1 MRERLAGWSTPRV
14 DPRLFDAVLTLVFV
28 VLSQLDVWA
37 PWGDNGAKSHFGGP
51 LWLNSALLLIA
62 VAPMLWRRRAPLL
75 TAGALAAGI
84 TVDVVFVSSTAPFI
98 GAFVPVLIAA
108 YSLAAY
114 EGSLPRSAAGLAAL
128 AGAVT
133 AVAIAIPELGSVGD
147 LAFNLF
153 CLACAWALG
162 RIARRM
168 RRDAKALSRRAED
181 LERSREQEAREAV
194 ELERGRIAREL
205 HDVIAHSV
213 SLMGIQAAAAEGVLT
228 LEPERAR
235 EPLRAI
241 QATARE
247 AVDELRRL
255 LGVLR
260 ETHPDGGLSPQPGLA
275 ALDTLAE
282 QMRAAGLPVELRVE
296 GAGGAGLSP
305 GIELSAYRIVQEALT
320 NALKHAGGA
329 SATVVIRHLPDE
341 LEIEVTDRGGDG
353 GGGNGKVGHGLI
365 GMRERVALYGG
376 AISTGAGADGGYAV
390 HASLPHARR
399 S

>member
-1 MRERLAGWSTPRV
+1 MRARLAAWSPPRI
-14 DPRLFDAVLTLVFV
+14 DPRLFDAVLTGVFV

-37 PWGDNGAKSHFGGP
+37 PWGDNGASEHFGGP
-51 LWLNSALLLIA
+51 AWLNSALLLAA
-62 VAPMLWRRRAPLL
+62 VVPLFWRRRAPLL
-75 TAGALAAGI
+75 SAGCLGGGI
-84 TVDVVFVSSTAPFI
+84 VVDVVFVSSTAPFI

-114 EGSLPRSAAGLAAL
+114 EGSLWRSVAGLAAL
-128 AGAVT
+128 GAAVT
-133 AVAIAIPELGSVGD
+133 TVAIAIPELGSVGD

-153 CLACAWALG
+153 CVACAWALG
-162 RIARRM
+162 RVARRT
-168 RRDAKALSRRAED
+168 RGDAKALSRRAED
-181 LERSREQEAREAV
+181 LERGREREAREAV

-213 SLMGIQAAAAEGVLT
+213 SLMGVQAAAAEQVLT
-228 LEPERAR
+228 IDPERAR

-241 QATARE
+241 QGTARE

-260 ETHPDGGLSPQPGLA
+260 EPQGGGGLSPQPSLA
-275 ALDTLAE
+275 ALDSLAE

-296 GAGGAGLSP
+296 GAGAPGLSP

-329 SATVVIRHLPDE
+329 PATVVVRHLPDV
-341 LEIEVTDRGGDG
+341 LEIEVTDRGRG
-353 GGGNGKVGHGLI
+353 GVGGNGKPGHGLI

-376 AISTGAGADGGYAV
+376 VVSTGEAAEGGYRV

-399 S
+399 R

>member
-1 MRERLAGWSTPRV
+1 MRERLAAWSPPRV
-14 DPRLFDAVLTLVFV
+14 DPRVFDAVLTAVFV

-37 PWGDNGAKSHFGGP
+37 PWGDNGGQTHLGGP
-51 LWLNSALLLIA
+51 AWLNSALLLVA

-75 TAGALAAGI
+75 TAGALAGGI
-84 TVDVVFVSSTAPFI
+84 VVDVVFVSSTAPFI
-98 GAFVPVLIAA
+98 GAYIPVLITA

-114 EGSLPRSAAGLAAL
+114 ASPLWRDLTGLAL
-128 AGAVT
+128 LFGAVI
-133 AVAIAIPELGSVGD
+133 AVAIAVPELGSVGD
-147 LAFNLF
+147 LAFNL
-153 CLACAWALG
+153 LVLLCAWALG
-162 RIARRM
+162 RVAWRT

-181 LERSREQEAREAV
+181 LERAREREAREAV

-213 SLMGIQAAAAEGVLT
+213 SLMGVQAAAAEQVLA

-260 ETHPDGGLSPQPGLA
+260 ETQGDGGLSPQPGLA
-275 ALDTLAE
+275 ALDSLAA
-282 QMRAAGLPVELRVE
+282 QMRAAGLPVELRIE
-296 GAGGAGLSP
+296 GTGASGLSP

-320 NALKHAGGA
+320 NTLKHAGGA
-329 SATVVIRHLPDE
+329 PATVVVRHLPDE
-341 LEIEVTDRGGDG
+341 LEIEVTDRGGG
-353 GGGNGKVGHGLI
+353 GADGNGKVGHGLI

-376 AISTGAGADGGYAV
+376 AVSTGKAADGGYRV
-390 HASLPHARR
+390 RASLPHARR
-399 S
+399 P

>member
-1 MRERLAGWSTPRV
+1 MRERFAGWSLPSV
-14 DPRLFDAVLTLVFV
+14 DPRFFDATLTIVFV

-37 PWGDNGAKSHFGGP
+37 PWGDNGSQDRFEGP
-51 LWLNSALLLIA
+51 LWVSSALLLIA
-62 VAPMLWRRRAPLL
+62 MVPLFWRRPAPLF
-75 TAGALAAGI
+75 TAGALATGI
-84 TVDVVFVSSTAPFI
+84 AVDVVFVSSTAPFI
-98 GAFVPVLIAA
+98 GAFFPVLITA

-114 EGSLPRSAAGLAAL
+114 EESPWRSLAGLAAL
-128 AGAVT
+128 AGAVVSVS
-133 AVAIAIPELGSVGD
+133 ASVPGMGSLVDLGS
-147 LAFNLF
+147 NLLF
-153 CLACAWALG
+153 LACAWVLG
-162 RIARRM
+162 RFIRQKRLDAR
-168 RRDAKALSRRAED
+168 ALSRRAAD
-181 LERSREQEAREAV
+181 LERDREREAREAV

-213 SLMGIQAAAAEGVLT
+213 SLMGIQAAAAEQVLT

-241 QATARE
+241 QGTARE

-260 ETHPDGGLSPQPGLA
+260 ESNGKGGLTPQPGLA
-275 ALDTLAE
+275 ALGSLAE

-296 GAGGAGLSP
+296 GACAAGLSA

-320 NALKHAGGA
+320 NALRHAGGA
-329 SATVVIRHLPDE
+329 PATVVVRHLPDE
-341 LEIEVTDRGGDG
+341 LVIEVTDRGGG
-353 GGGNGKVGHGLI
+353 GGGSNGKVGHGLI

-376 AISTGAGADGGYAV
+376 AISTGTSAEGGYRV

-399 S
+399 R

>member
-1 MRERLAGWSTPRV
+1 MRERFAAWSPPRI
-14 DPRLFDAVLTLVFV
+14 DPRHFDVVLTIVFV

-37 PWGDNGAKSHFGGP
+37 PWGDNGGKTHFGGP
-51 LWLNSALLLIA
+51 LWLNSALLLVA

-75 TAGALAAGI
+75 TAGALAIGI

-98 GAFVPVLIAA
+98 GAFIPVLISA

-114 EGSLPRSAAGLAAL
+114 ESPLWRSVAGLAL
-128 AGAVT
+128 LFGAVT

-147 LAFNLF
+147 LAFNL
-153 CLACAWALG
+153 LLLVCAWALG
-162 RIARRM
+162 RVARRT
-168 RRDAKALSRRAED
+168 RRVAKALSRRAED

-213 SLMGIQAAAAEGVLT
+213 SLMGVQAAAAEQVLT
-228 LEPERAR
+228 LDPERAR

-260 ETHPDGGLSPQPGLA
+260 ETQGDGDLSPQPGLA
-275 ALDTLAE
+275 ALDSLAA
-282 QMRAAGLPVELRVE
+282 QMRAAGLPVEVRIE
-296 GAGGAGLSP
+296 GAEASGLSP

-320 NALKHAGGA
+320 NTLKHAGGA
-329 SATVVIRHLPDE
+329 PATVVVRHLPDR
-341 LEIEVTDRGGDG
+341 LEVEVTDLGG

-365 GMRERVALYGG
+365 GIRERVALYGG
-376 AISTGAGADGGYAV
+376 VVSTGGAAEGGYRV
-390 HASLPHARR
+390 RASLPHARR
-399 S
+399 P

>member
-1 MRERLAGWSTPRV
+1 MRKRFAGWSPPSV
-14 DPRLFDAVLTLVFV
+14 DRRLFDAVLTIVFV

-37 PWGDNGAKSHFGGP
+37 PWGDNGARTHFDGP
-51 LWLNSALLLIA
+51 AWLNSALLL
-62 VAPMLWRRRAPLL
+62 VAIVPMLWRRRAPLL
-75 TAGALAAGI
+75 TAGAMATGI
-84 TVDVVFVSSTAPFI
+84 TVDVVFVSSTAPYI
-98 GAFVPVLIAA
+98 GAFIPVLIAA

-114 EGSLPRSAAGLAAL
+114 EPSPWRSMAGLAAL
-128 AGAVT
+128 GGAVT
-133 AVAIAIPELGSVGD
+133 AVSLAVPELGSIGD

-168 RRDAKALSRRAED
+168 RSDAKALSRRAED
-181 LERSREQEAREAV
+181 LERTREREAREAV
-194 ELERGRIAREL
+194 EMERGRIAREL

-213 SLMGIQAAAAEGVLT
+213 SLMGVQAAAAEQVLSVD
-228 LEPERAR
+228 PECAR

-241 QATARE
+241 QGTARE

-260 ETHPDGGLSPQPGLA
+260 ATQGGDGLSPQPGLA
-275 ALDTLAE
+275 ALDSLAE
-282 QMRAAGLPVELRVE
+282 QMRAAGLSVELRVE
-296 GAGGAGLSP
+296 GGCASGLSP
-305 GIELSAYRIVQEALT
+305 GMELSAYRIVQEALT

-329 SATVVIRHLPDE
+329 PATVVVRHLPDE
-341 LEIEVTDRGGDG
+341 LEIEVTDRGGG
-353 GGGNGKVGHGLI
+353 GGGNGTVGHGLI

-376 AISTGAGADGGYAV
+376 AISTGAGPQGGYSV

-399 S
+399 A

>member
-14 DPRLFDAVLTLVFV
+14 DPRLLDVTLAIVFV
-28 VLSQLDVWA
+28 ALSQLDVWA
-37 PWGDNGAKSHFGGP
+37 PWGDNGAKERFDGP
-51 LWLNSALLLIA
+51 LWLSSALLLFA
-62 VAPMLWRRRAPLL
+62 MAPLVWRRRAPLL
-75 TAGALAAGI
+75 TAGAMAAGI
-84 TVDVVFVSSTAPFI
+84 SIDVIFVSSTAPFV
-98 GAFVPVLIAA
+98 GAFFPVLITA

-114 EGSLPRSAAGLAAL
+114 ESPLGRSLAGLAVL

-133 AVAIAIPELGSVGD
+133 SVSAAVPGLESVGD
-147 LAFNLF
+147 LGFNLLF
-153 CLACAWALG
+153 LACAWALG
-162 RIARRM
+162 RFVRQKRL
-168 RRDAKALSRRAED
+168 DAKALSRRAED
-181 LERSREQEAREAV
+181 LERNREREAREAV
-194 ELERGRIAREL
+194 ELERSRIAREL

-296 GAGGAGLSP
+296 GAGTAGLSP

-320 NALKHAGGA
+320 NALKHGGGA
-329 SATVVIRHLPDE
+329 PATVVVRHLPE
-341 LEIEVTDRGGDG
+341 ALEIEVADRGGG

-376 AISTGAGADGGYAV
+376 RFEADGRVGGGFSV
-390 HASLPHARR
+390 RVLLPIR
-399 S
+399 